1 MQRDISF
8 NRSYTNW
15 HSPLVNLAAVCCLL
29 PFVAP
34 LPLPSADVQ
43 YPVFII
49 CAFIFMMDLFSGYL
63 RLSKIDL
70 YFIFVSLLSFIYISP
85 FIDSEYILDRR
96 VGLLCGFF
104 VFYVFT
110 RYAYLVKAKAILFAI
125 YINFVAIIFHLIN
138 PSLFQS
144 MAGYITR
151 TIKFVHHGRGVSGLA
166 PEPNFMGAM
175 SIVFILIT
183 FLLYK
188 QNKVTRNQ
196 AISVMTLSLAAA
208 IATSSGTASLM
219 LLTLAAL
226 VFIFSKIRVRS
237 KLLLLIS
244 CLLFYELYT
253 LFYAPESRG
262 LRILVS
268 LINEPFA
275 LVLNDDSIG
284 YRMVAILVGFESMM
298 QGNVFGHGVG
308 TLPVVTEGIASN
320 TYIERLFPRVFYRV
334 GANLSAF
341 SQYTL
346 EMGLFF
352 WVFIVWLYFKVVPY
366 SFALIVRFM
375 TLFFLIA
382 TFSIV
387 FPPLWMLLGFTDTR
401 NKFLYANKAIN
412 ANFKKRQL
420 LSEVQYSQRKS
431 LEN

>member
-1 MQRDISF
+1 MQRDIFF
-8 NRSYTNW
+8 NRSYSNW
-15 HSPLVNLAAVCCLL
+15 HSLLVNLAAVFCLL

-34 LPLPSADVQ
+34 LPISTDVQ
-43 YPVFII
+43 YPVFFI
-49 CAFIFMMDLFSGYL
+49 CAFIFMIDLISGYL

-70 YFIFVSLLSFIYISP
+70 YFIFISLLSLIYISP
-85 FIDSEYILDRR
+85 FIDTSYVLHRR

-104 VFYVFT
+104 VYYVFT

-125 YINFVAIIFHLIN
+125 YINFVAIIFHVIN
-138 PSLFQS
+138 PSLFS
-144 MAGYITR
+144 SIAGHITR
-151 TIKFVHHGRGVSGLA
+151 TIKFAHHGRGFSGLA
-166 PEPNFMGAM
+166 AEPNFMGAM

-196 AISVMTLSLAAA
+196 AISVMTLSLLAAMV
-208 IATSSGTASLM
+208 TSSGTASIM
-219 LLTLAAL
+219 GLTLAAL
-226 VFIFSKIRVRS
+226 VLIFANIRVRS

-253 LFYAPESRG
+253 LFYSLDSRG
-262 LRILVS
+262 LRILVG
-268 LINEPFA
+268 L
-275 LVLNDDSIG
+275 LNDPLKLFLDDDSIG
-284 YRMVAILVGFESMM
+284 FRMVAILLGFESII

-308 TLPVVTEGIASN
+308 SLPVVAESIASN

-341 SQYTL
+341 SQYTIEL
-346 EMGLFF
+346 GLFF
-352 WVFIVWLYFKVVPY
+352 WVLMVLVYYKSVPS
-366 SFALIVRFM
+366 SFALIIRFM

-382 TFSIV
+382 TFSIL

-412 ANFKKRQL
+412 ANFIKKAL
-420 LSEVQYSQRKS
+420 IK
-431 LEN
+431 